1 MKRFFK
7 ILLLTILSLS
17 FINKANA
24 IETIP
29 TPDIKLIINQNDTN
43 ADIPKEV
50 REQEALQE
58 DEKVIDNSDVEFSNF
73 DNVVKEDEVEEL
85 EITGTSLFQKIY
97 NQLYF

>member
-50 REQEALQE
+50 SEQEALQE
-58 DEKVIDNSDVEFSNF
+58 DEKFIDNSDVEF
-73 DNVVKEDEVEEL
+73 
-85 EITGTSLFQKIY
+85 
-97 NQLYF
+97 